1 MGRTRCPTL
10 GHSVKIVPELP
21 HICASI
27 GAQTLRPAFSFFALR
42 RRPALFFLVPV
53 LFTLPD
59 PGWCREPKKKGPP
72 SATSSCLPE
81 MLFFFLYIFFHF
93 FCCGCFCLFN
103 WLTRVCICI
112 HIFFLGHVWSP
123 YGGSIVHLRQQ
134 KNRYSTSGFFR
145 TSSWGHVKERV
156 QMSFAKYLP

>member
-1 MGRTRCPTL
+1 MCAQSGAMGRTRCPTL

-59 PGWCREPKKKGPP
+59 PGWCREPKERGPLLQQVH
-72 SATSSCLPE
+72 AHLR
-81 MLFFFLYIFFHF
+81 LFFFSFSFLYIFFYL
-93 FCCGCFCLFN
+93 FCWGCFCLFN

-112 HIFFLGHVWSP
+112 YIFFLGHVVTLWRIHCSP
-123 YGGSIVHLRQQ
+123 
-134 KNRYSTSGFFR
+134 
-145 TSSWGHVKERV
+145 
-156 QMSFAKYLP
+156 